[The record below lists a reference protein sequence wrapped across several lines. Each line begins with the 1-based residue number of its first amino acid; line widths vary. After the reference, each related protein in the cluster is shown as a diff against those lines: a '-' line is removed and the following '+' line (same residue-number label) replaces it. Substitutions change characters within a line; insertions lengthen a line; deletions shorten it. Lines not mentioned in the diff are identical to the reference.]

1 MVSQKVVIPAQAGI
15 QGICKALK
23 RLDSRF
29 RGNDK
34 KEVFRTFYEIIKE
47 SK

>member
-1 MVSQKVVIPAQAGI
+1 MADVGVNYKTAEMYLS
-15 QGICKALK
+15 CNLK

-34 KEVFRTFYEIIKE
+34 LRR
-47 SK
+47 